1 MLNSTHEEKTQ
12 GFDGESW
19 AGKSQQGL
27 DGTHQPENRLDK
39 GPRDIRAKKQRK
51 FLISKLNAGLCNQ
64 RTEFPYEIILSLFYI
79 LLVAHHKICPLF
91 P

>member
-1 MLNSTHEEKTQ
+1 MLNSTDEEKTQ

-64 RTEFPYEIILSLFYI
+64 RTEFLYEIILSLFYI

>member
-1 MLNSTHEEKTQ
+1 MLNSTDEEKTQ

-19 AGKSQQGL
+19 ARKSQQGL
-27 DGTHQPENRLDK
+27 DGTHRPENQLDK
-39 GPRDIRAKKQRK
+39 GPQGIRAKKQRK
-51 FLISKLNAGLCNQ
+51 FWISKLNAGLFNQ
-64 RTEFPYEIILSLFYI
+64 RTEFPYEIILSLFCI

>member
-1 MLNSTHEEKTQ
+1 MLNRTDEEKTQ
-12 GFDGESW
+12 GFEGQTW
-19 AGKSQQGL
+19 AEKNQQGL
-27 DGTHQPENRLDK
+27 DGTHRPENPLDK

-51 FLISKLNAGLCNQ
+51 FLISKLNAGLFNQ
-64 RTEFPYEIILSLFYI
+64 RTEFPYEIILSLSYI